1 VNDMQRELD
10 ELGRRLWPR
19 SDVLRPA
26 RTRRGASRGIP
37 GKRGRG
43 LNLLAAVAVVAV
55 VVAILAVPILVGR
68 FHSRHTTSAVQPSAV
83 SSPTPTSSPPP
94 GGPVPSQL
102 WGNWYLPGAAVT
114 QVTAGTIHCPSNPTP
129 TNCFFQLMLGGST
142 WSISYAALGGIYVP
156 SQGNVAANRN
166 EMDFYNSAY
175 CDFPEAGGLGRYTW
189 RLTAGVLYFTLI
201 SDTCSRAL
209 VLTNRGWARTLVAG
223 QPGG

>member
-1 VNDMQRELD
+1 MDDKGLPTGLD
-10 ELGRRLWPR
+10 DYLNRFDTFVAPLR
-19 SDVLRPA
+19 SVA
-26 RTRRGASRGIP
+26 IP
-37 GKRGRG
+37 EKRGRR

-55 VVAILAVPILVGR
+55 VVAVLAVPIVVGR

-114 QVTAGTIHCPSNPTP
+114 QVTEGTTHCPSNPTP

-142 WSISYAALGGIYVP
+142 SSISYVALGGIYAA
-156 SQGNVAANRN
+156 SQGDVVANRN

-175 CDFPEAGGLGRYTW
+175 CLPEGGGLGRYTW

>member
-1 VNDMQRELD
+1 MNDLQRDLD

-19 SDVLRPA
+19 SDALRPA

-37 GKRGRG
+37 GKRGIG

-55 VVAILAVPILVGR
+55 VVAILAVPIVLGR
-68 FHSRHTTSAVQPSAV
+68 FHSRHATPAVQPSAG
-83 SSPTPTSSPPP
+83 SSPAPTSSPPP

-102 WGNWYLPGAAVT
+102 WGNWYLPGEAVT
-114 QVTAGTIHCPSNPTP
+114 HVGERCPSNPTP
-129 TNCFFQLMLGGST
+129 TNCFFQLTLGGST
-142 WSISYAALGGIYVP
+142 WSISYLALSGINTP
-156 SQGNVAANRN
+156 SQGNVVAHRN

-189 RLTAGVLYFTLI
+189 RLTAGVLHFTLI
-201 SDTCSRAL
+201 SDTCSRAV
-209 VLTNRGWARTLVAG
+209 VLTNRGWTRTLVAG

>member
-1 VNDMQRELD
+1 MNDMQRELD

-19 SDVLRPA
+19 SDALRPA
-26 RTRRGASRGIP
+26 PTRRGASRGIP

-114 QVTAGTIHCPSNPTP
+114 QVSGAQCPSPPTP
-129 TNCFFQLMLGGST
+129 RTCFFQLALDSTT
-142 WSISYAALGGIYVP
+142 WSISYVASGGIVVP
-156 SQGNVAANRN
+156 H
-166 EMDFYNSAY
+166 
-175 CDFPEAGGLGRYTW
+175 
-189 RLTAGVLYFTLI
+189 
-201 SDTCSRAL
+201 
-209 VLTNRGWARTLVAG
+209 
-223 QPGG
+223 